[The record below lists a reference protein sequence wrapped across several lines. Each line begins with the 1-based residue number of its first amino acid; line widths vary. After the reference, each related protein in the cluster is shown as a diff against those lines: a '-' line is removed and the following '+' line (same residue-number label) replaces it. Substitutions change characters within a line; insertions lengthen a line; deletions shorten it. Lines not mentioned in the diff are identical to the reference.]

1 MKRSIAVILTLVMCL
16 SLIGCG
22 GVPAGMSKSA
32 YEIGVKALKIT
43 DQYIDA
49 DISADEAH
57 AKLSDLSDRID
68 SLPYSTENI
77 KDRMVGIYID
87 SISYELIRFQM
98 DYSSIVE
105 DRDKLANVLGR

>member
-1 MKRSIAVILTLVMCL
+1 MRKFVAIVLTMITCL

-22 GVPAGMSKSA
+22 GVPDGMSKSA

-43 DQYIDA
+43 DQYINA
-49 DISADEAH
+49 DISASEAH

-68 SLPYSTENI
+68 SLPNSDENI
-77 KDRMVGIYID
+77 KDTRVGLYIE